1 MNREEGPAKMVE
13 RNDRSGFTKPVTL
26 AIDIGGSHLK
36 AGLLTASG
44 DMLSDPVTRPPP
56 SSSGVM

>member
-1 MNREEGPAKMVE
+1 MVE